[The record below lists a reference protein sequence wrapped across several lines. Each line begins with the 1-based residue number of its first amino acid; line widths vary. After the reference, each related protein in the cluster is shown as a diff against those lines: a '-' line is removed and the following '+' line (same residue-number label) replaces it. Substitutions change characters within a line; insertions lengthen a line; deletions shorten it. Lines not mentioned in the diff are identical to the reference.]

1 MLKIDARCQHA
12 GVGVEEVRAAAVLYV
27 GDGIRRQHVVLLWRG
42 RRRAGLALRAAMWSR
57 TGVTGL
63 ALSAANWSW
72 KCGQPPSP
80 DERALR
86 PVVIRAATHCALSI
100 QLLPLRR

>member
-12 GVGVEEVRAAAVLYV
+12 GVGVEEVRAATVLYV
-27 GDGIRRQHVVLLWRG
+27 GDGVRRQ
-42 RRRAGLALRAAMWSR
+42 RAATRQASATRFERVSW
-57 TGVTGL
+57 TGVIGL